1 MEELNGLK
9 AHELELKEKR
19 QSIAITRTFEKE
31 YTKLE
36 EISERITTFAV
47 TAAEKL
53 RRQKSFCRSLIVFI
67 STNRFGDACEQ
78 YSNSLHVKL
87 PFPTSSSIELS
98 KAATSALDRIFKNDF
113 RYKRAGVILMDF
125 INETELQPSLF
136 FNSDPRHKS
145 LMQTIDKLNNKFG
158 NPVLKLAA
166 QEFRT
171 WKMKQEHLSP
181 RYTTNI
187 NEVIRVKL
195 L

>member
-1 MEELNGLK
+1 MEK
-9 AHELELKEKR
+9 ARKYG
-19 QSIAITRTFEKE
+19 FE
-31 YTKLE
+31 YW
-36 EISERITTFAV
+36 
-47 TAAEKL
+47 
-53 RRQKSFCRSLIVFI
+53 
-67 STNRFGDACEQ
+67 NRD
-78 YSNSLHVKL
+78 K
-87 PFPTSSSIELS
+87 TI
-98 KAATSALDRIFKNDF
+98 KNT
-113 RYKRAGVILMDF
+113 DF

-187 NEVIRVKL
+187 NEVIRVRL